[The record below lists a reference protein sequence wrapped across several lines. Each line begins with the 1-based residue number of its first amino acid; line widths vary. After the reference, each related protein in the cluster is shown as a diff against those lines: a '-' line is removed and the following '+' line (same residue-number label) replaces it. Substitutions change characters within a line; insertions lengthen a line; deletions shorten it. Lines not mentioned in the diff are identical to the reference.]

1 MFLRAEMNG
10 VSVSEVP
17 IRSFLGKRCS
27 MLCSFGTFGY
37 VLAVIVVLS
46 SAFLGYCDDDFSM
59 VSVPLGFEISG
70 FDRTKNWVSKNGV
83 FAFGFLE
90 KYGDD
95 DVDGFA
101 VGVRYNLGDHKEVS
115 IPVWTVGGGVRVSDN
130 STFRLAM
137 DGRLELIE
145 NHSGIVVWSSN
156 TSTLGVQKAG
166 LLDSG
171 NLVLLDDDNKVVWES
186 FSSPINTLL
195 PGQSLHFPQNLRAP
209 SAQSVSSYY
218 SLEIR
223 QTGELAL
230 VWEHNVTYW
239 RSHFSSSASVKEARF
254 ESTGVLGLYEDSS
267 KAVWSVTSKDFG
279 DPSVTLRHLR
289 IDQDGNLRIYSW
301 NNEVGSWK
309 VGWQAVINQ
318 CNVFGSCGLYSI
330 CGYNTSGPACNCLHT
345 DSLDSGSSASAV
357 DLGSSGCKK
366 MVDLGNCRLHTSMMV
381 MKQTV
386 LYGLYPPLDVKM
398 FLSEEACKEYCTN
411 DTSCVAATSKNDGS
425 GVCTIKRTSFISGY
439 NSPSVPSIS
448 FLKVCQVPLAVAA
461 HAANHHY
468 NGESV
473 SLSSDRLAAGESRK
487 RLIEGVA
494 IIVLMTVSIVL
505 SVEGLV
511 LWVMFHRR
519 KMKTQLRI
527 PFRKDG
533 HMNPHCTAV
542 VRISFEEIKEL
553 TNEFAVRLGPS
564 VFKGTLPNKIPIV
577 AKILNNTVLPEKE
590 FRLAVSTLGAMHHR
604 NLVSLR
610 GFCYESEHKLLIYE
624 YVPNGSLDKWLLGLN
639 KDQNK
644 WLWHQRLNIAVEVAR
659 ALAYLHLECTQCIP
673 HGNLKLENVLLSE
686 NFSVK
691 LTDFGLQTLMMKEPA
706 SSSESPSEKDIQML
720 GEMLLQIV
728 TCQREVF
735 MKSPQEI
742 LDDLA
747 RKETPVGSED
757 TKALERVVRIAFWC
771 MQTQPFLR
779 PSISEV
785 LKVLEGTLSVDNP
798 PSDFIFRHESMT
810 DSEVVAEM
818 ETEC

>member
-1 MFLRAEMNG
+1 MFLRAKMNG

-17 IRSFLGKRCS
+17 IKNFLGKRCR

-37 VLAVIVVLS
+37 VLALILVLS
-46 SAFLGYCDDDFSM
+46 SAFLGCCGDDDGDSSM

-90 KYGDD
+90 KYGGD
-95 DVDGFA
+95 DVDGFV
-101 VGVRYNLGDHKEVS
+101 VGVRYNLGDQEDVNV
-115 IPVWTVGGGVRVSDN
+115 PVWSVGGGVRVSGN

-156 TSTLGVQKAG
+156 TSTLGVQKAS

-171 NLVLLDDDNKVVWES
+171 NLVLLDDDNKVVWGS

-209 SAQSVSSYY
+209 STQSVSSYY

-223 QTGELAL
+223 RTGELAL

-239 RSHFSSSASVKEARF
+239 RSHFGSSASVEEARF
-254 ESTGVLGLYEDSS
+254 ESTGVLGLYGDSS
-267 KAVWSVTSKDFG
+267 EAVWFVTSKDFG

-289 IDQDGNLRIYSW
+289 IDQDGNLRMYSW
-301 NNEVGSWK
+301 NDEVRSWK

-318 CNVFGSCGLYSI
+318 CNVFGSCGLYGI
-330 CGYNTSGPACNCLHT
+330 CGYNTSGPTCNCLYT
-345 DSLDSGSSASAV
+345 DSLDSGTSGSAV

-386 LYGLYPPLDVKM
+386 LYGLYPPLDVNM
-398 FLSEEACKEYCTN
+398 ILSEEACKEYCTN

-425 GVCTIKRTSFISGY
+425 GVCTIKRTSFVSGY
-439 NSPSVPSIS
+439 TDPSVPSVS

-461 HAANHHY
+461 RAANHRY

-473 SLSSDRLAAGESRK
+473 SLPSSRLAGGESRT
-487 RLIEGVA
+487 RLIEGVG

-505 SVEGLV
+505 GVEGIV
-511 LWVMFHRR
+511 LWVMFKRR
-519 KMKTQLRI
+519 KIETRLTRL
-527 PFRKDG
+527 RKDG
-533 HMNPHCTAV
+533 HMNPHCTGV
-542 VRISFEEIKEL
+542 VRVTFEEIKDL
-553 TNEFAVRLGPS
+553 TDEFAVRLGPS
-564 VFKGTLPNKIPIV
+564 VFKGTLPNRIPVV
-577 AKILNNTVLPEKE
+577 AKILSGTVVPEKE

-604 NLVSLR
+604 NLASLR
-610 GFCYESEHKLLIYE
+610 GFCYEPEHKLLIYE
-624 YVPNGSLDKWLLGLN
+624 FVPNGSLDKWLLDLN
-639 KDQNK
+639 KDPTK
-644 WLWHQRLNIAVEVAR
+644 WSWHQRLNIALEVAR
-659 ALAYLHLECTQCIP
+659 ALAYLHLECPQCIP
-673 HGNLKLENVLLSE
+673 HGNLKLENVLLGES
-686 NFSVK
+686 FSVK
-691 LTDFGLQTLMMKEPA
+691 LTDFGLQTLMSNESA
-706 SSSESPSEKDIQML
+706 SSSESPSEKDIHML

-728 TCQREVF
+728 TCQREVL
-735 MKSPQEI
+735 MESPQEI
-742 LDDLA
+742 LDELS
-747 RKETPVGSED
+747 RKETPPVGSEED
-757 TKALERVVRIAFWC
+757 MKALERVVRIAFWC

-798 PSDFIFRHESMT
+798 PSDFVFRHESMT
-810 DSEVVAEM
+810 DSEAVA
-818 ETEC
+818 

>member
-1 MFLRAEMNG
+1 MNG

-17 IRSFLGKRCS
+17 IENF
-27 MLCSFGTFGY
+27 
-37 VLAVIVVLS
+37 LAVIVVLS
-46 SAFLGYCDDDFSM
+46 SAFLGYCGGDDDDFSM

-90 KYGDD
+90 KYGGY
-95 DVDGFA
+95 DVDGFV
-101 VGVRYNLGDHKEVS
+101 VGVRYNLGDLEDVNV
-115 IPVWTVGGGVRVSDN
+115 PVWTVGGGVRVSGN

-156 TSTLGVQKAG
+156 TSTLGVQKAS

-171 NLVLLDDDNKVVWES
+171 NLVLLDDDDKVVWES

-209 SAQSVSSYY
+209 STLSVSSYY

-223 QTGELAL
+223 RNGELAL

-239 RSHFSSSASVKEARF
+239 RSHFGSSASVEEARF

-267 KAVWSVTSKDFG
+267 EAVWSVTSKDFG

-289 IDQDGNLRIYSW
+289 IDQDGNLRMYSW
-301 NNEVGSWK
+301 NDEVRSWK

-318 CNVFGSCGLYSI
+318 CNVFGSCGLYGI
-330 CGYNTSGPACNCLHT
+330 CGYNTSGPTCNCLYT
-345 DSLDSGSSASAV
+345 DSLDSGTSASAV

-366 MVDLGNCRLHTSMMV
+366 MVDLGNCRLHTSMML

-386 LYGLYPPLDVKM
+386 LYGLYPPLDVTM
-398 FLSEEACKEYCTN
+398 VLSEEACKEYCTN

-439 NSPSVPSIS
+439 NNPSVPSVS

-461 HAANHHY
+461 RAANNHHY
-468 NGESV
+468 NGELV
-473 SLSSDRLAAGESRK
+473 SLPSNRLADGESRK

-505 SVEGLV
+505 GVEGLA
-511 LWVMFHRR
+511 LWVMFKRR
-519 KMKTQLRI
+519 KFKTRLRV
-527 PFRKDG
+527 PFGKDG
-533 HMNPHCTAV
+533 HMSPHCTAV
-542 VRISFEEIKEL
+542 VRITFEEIKEL
-553 TNEFAVRLGPS
+553 TDEFAVQLGPS
-564 VFKGTLPNKIPIV
+564 VFKGTLPNRIPVV
-577 AKILNNTVLPEKE
+577 AKILSETVVPEKE

-604 NLVSLR
+604 NLASLR
-610 GFCYESEHKLLIYE
+610 GFCYEPEHKVLIYE
-624 YVPNGSLDKWLLGLN
+624 FVPNGSLDKWLLDLN
-639 KDQNK
+639 KDSTK
-644 WLWHQRLNIAVEVAR
+644 WSWHQRLNIALEVAR
-659 ALAYLHLECTQCIP
+659 ALAYLHLECPQCIP

-691 LTDFGLQTLMMKEPA
+691 LTDFGLQTLMSKESA
-706 SSSESPSEKDIQML
+706 SSSESPSERDIHML

-728 TCQREVF
+728 TSQREVL
-735 MKSPQEI
+735 MESPQEI
-742 LDDLA
+742 LDELSQK
-747 RKETPVGSED
+747 RTPVVGSED
-757 TKALERVVRIAFWC
+757 MKALERVVRIAFWC

-798 PSDFIFRHESMT
+798 PSDFVFRHESMT
-810 DSEVVAEM
+810 DSEAVA
-818 ETEC
+818 

>member
-1 MFLRAEMNG
+1 MNG

-17 IRSFLGKRCS
+17 IKNF
-27 MLCSFGTFGY
+27 
-37 VLAVIVVLS
+37 LAVIVVLS
-46 SAFLGYCDDDFSM
+46 SAFLGYCGGDDDNDFSM

-90 KYGDD
+90 KYGGY
-95 DVDGFA
+95 DVDGFV
-101 VGVRYNLGDHKEVS
+101 VGVRYNLGDLEDVNV
-115 IPVWTVGGGVRVSDN
+115 PVWTVGGGVRVSGN

-156 TSTLGVQKAG
+156 SSTLGVQKAS

-209 SAQSVSSYY
+209 STQSISSYY

-223 QTGELAL
+223 RTGELAL

-239 RSHFSSSASVKEARF
+239 RSHFGSSASVEEARF
-254 ESTGVLGLYEDSS
+254 EPNGVLGLYEDSS
-267 KAVWSVTSKDFG
+267 EAVWSVTSKDFG

-289 IDQDGNLRIYSW
+289 IDQDGNLRMYSW
-301 NNEVGSWK
+301 NDEVRSWK
-309 VGWQAVINQ
+309 VGWQAVVNQ
-318 CNVFGSCGLYSI
+318 CNVFGSCGLYGI
-330 CGYNTSGPACNCLHT
+330 CGYNTSGPTCNCLYT
-345 DSLDSGSSASAV
+345 DSLDSGTSASAV

-386 LYGLYPPLDVKM
+386 LYGLYPPLDVTM
-398 FLSEEACKEYCTN
+398 VLSEEACKEYCTN

-439 NSPSVPSIS
+439 NNPSVPSVS

-461 HAANHHY
+461 RAANNHHY
-468 NGESV
+468 NGELV
-473 SLSSDRLAAGESRK
+473 SLPSNRLADGESRK

-505 SVEGLV
+505 GVEGLA
-511 LWVMFHRR
+511 LWVMFKRR
-519 KMKTQLRI
+519 KIKTRLRI
-527 PFRKDG
+527 PFGKDG
-533 HMNPHCTAV
+533 HMSPHCTAV
-542 VRISFEEIKEL
+542 VRITFEEIKEL
-553 TNEFAVRLGPS
+553 TDEFAVQLGPS
-564 VFKGTLPNKIPIV
+564 VFKGTLPNRIPVV
-577 AKILNNTVLPEKE
+577 AKILSDTVVPEKE

-604 NLVSLR
+604 NLASLR
-610 GFCYESEHKLLIYE
+610 GFCYEPEHKLLIYE
-624 YVPNGSLDKWLLGLN
+624 FVPNGSLDKWLLDLN
-639 KDQNK
+639 KDRTK
-644 WLWHQRLNIAVEVAR
+644 WSWHQRLNIALEVAR
-659 ALAYLHLECTQCIP
+659 ALAYLHLECPQCIP

-691 LTDFGLQTLMMKEPA
+691 LTDFGLQTLMSKESA
-706 SSSESPSEKDIQML
+706 SSSESPSERDIHML

-728 TCQREVF
+728 TSQREVL
-735 MKSPQEI
+735 MESPQEI
-742 LDDLA
+742 LDELSQ
-747 RKETPVGSED
+747 KGTPVVGSED
-757 TKALERVVRIAFWC
+757 MKALERVVRIAFWC

-798 PSDFIFRHESMT
+798 PSDFVFRHESMT
-810 DSEVVAEM
+810 DSEAVA
-818 ETEC
+818 